1 MRTLSVVIPIKDESA
16 NLQPLYERLRRALDP
31 LCAARDGRSSRL
43 AAYEMLFVDDGSKDD
58 SFAVLQ
64 ELASA
69 DPRVKVIRLRRNF
82 GQTPALRA
90 GIDRASGDVLVT
102 MDGDLQNDPADI
114 PLLLEKL
121 DEGHDA
127 VFGLRANRQDH
138 FLIRKLPSFAGNW
151 LIRCVTGVRIRDMGC
166 TLRALRRDLAEAL
179 PLYGELHR
187 FVPVLAQMHGASIVQ
202 VPVRHH
208 PRIAGKTKYG
218 LTRTIRV
225 LLDLITVK
233 FLYSYLTR
241 PMHILGTT
249 GLVSMG
255 LGGVSLLATMA
266 MKYFL
271 DPPVFMTGNPL
282 LLLCV
287 MLELVGVQFISL
299 GLLGEVLTRTYFE
312 SQGKSAYTVR
322 ATLNLDV
329 PEKRRVA

>member
-1 MRTLSVVIPIKDESA
+1 MVIPIKDECA
-16 NLQPLYERLRRALDP
+16 NLRPLHEQLCRALDP
-31 LCAARDGRSSRL
+31 LCVAKDSRPARL
-43 AAYEMLFVDDGSKDD
+43 ANYEMLFVDDGSKDG

-64 ELASA
+64 ELASV
-69 DPRVKVIRLRRNF
+69 DPRVKVICLRRNF
-82 GQTPALRA
+82 GQTLALRA

-114 PLLLEKL
+114 PLLLNKL
-121 DEGHDA
+121 EEGHDA

-138 FLIRKLPSFAGNW
+138 FLIRKLPSSIGNW

-187 FVPVLAQMHGASIVQ
+187 FVPVLAQMHGARIVQ
-202 VPVRHH
+202 IPVRHH

-233 FLYSYLTR
+233 FLHSYLTR
-241 PMHILGTT
+241 PMHVLGLA

-255 LGGVSLLATMA
+255 LGGISLLATMA
-266 MKYFL
+266 MKYL
-271 DPPVFMTGNPL
+271 LNPPVFMTGNPL
-282 LLLCV
+282 LLLSV
-287 MLELVGVQFISL
+287 MLELVGIQFISL

-322 ATLNLDV
+322 ATLNLDA
-329 PEKRRVA
+329 PEKRRAA